1 MPSNRKP
8 PVVFVFLVVFGLA
21 LVLNGCG
28 SSAPVQRR
36 PATRP
41 SSYEATGIASY
52 YGGKFHGRRTASGE
66 RFDMHAMTAA
76 HPVLPFGTQVQ
87 VRRLKTGR
95 AVTVRINDRGPFVK
109 GRIIDLSYA
118 AAKQLGMLNDGLA
131 KVHLRV
137 VASKP

>member
-1 MPSNRKP
+1 MLSNGKP
-8 PVVFVFLVVFGLA
+8 PGAFIFLAAIGLA
-21 LVLNGCG
+21 VVLSGCG
-28 SSAPVQRR
+28 SSKPVQRR

-76 HPVLPFGTQVQ
+76 HPALPFGTQVQ
-87 VRRLKTGR
+87 VRRPKTGR
-95 AVTVRINDRGPFVK
+95 SVTVRINDRGPFIK

-118 AAKQLGMLNDGLA
+118 AAKQLGMLADGVA
-131 KVHLRV
+131 RVHIRV
-137 VASKP
+137 VAP